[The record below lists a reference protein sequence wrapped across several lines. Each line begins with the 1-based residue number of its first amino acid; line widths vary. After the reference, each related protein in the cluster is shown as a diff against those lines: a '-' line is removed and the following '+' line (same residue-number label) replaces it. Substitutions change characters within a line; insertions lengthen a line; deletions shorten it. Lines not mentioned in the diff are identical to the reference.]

1 MYEPVVVDYLS
12 IVIALAIGAFIAVC
26 VLWGAINPESV
37 EPFKIPDKFELGY
50 IEDNNP
56 LAETYQLAE
65 EYEYDE
71 LKDLERQVKIK
82 KLKQQLKEMDEP
94 KAQTKPKKTKPK
106 KTKPTQQVNP
116 IIKDCIDA
124 MIAMGEKKSVA
135 RSTVNKYFVNNPNTK
150 SVEDFISGVFKK

>member
-56 LAETYQLAE
+56 VAQTCQLAE

-94 KAQTKPKKTKPK
+94 KAQTKPKKTKP
-106 KTKPTQQVNP
+106 TQQVNP
-116 IIKDCIDA
+116 IITDCIDA

-135 RSTVNKYFVNNPNTK
+135 RAKVNKYFIDNPDTN
-150 SVEDFISGVFKK
+150 SVEDFLSGVFKR

>member
-12 IVIALAIGAFIAVC
+12 VVIALAIGAFIAVC
-26 VLWGAINPESV
+26 VLWGAINPDSV
-37 EPFKIPDKFELGY
+37 KPLKIPDKFEIGY

-56 LAETYQLAE
+56 LAETSQLVQ
-65 EYEYDE
+65 EYDE

-82 KLKQQLKEMDEP
+82 KLKKQLKEMDEP
-94 KAQTKPKKTKPK
+94 KTKTRPKKVETK
-106 KTKPTQQVNP
+106 QQVNP
-116 IIKDCIDA
+116 LITECVQA
-124 MIAMGEKKSVA
+124 LVGMGEKQSVA

>member
-26 VLWGAINPESV
+26 VLWGAINPDSV

-56 LAETYQLAE
+56 LSETCQLAE

-94 KAQTKPKKTKPK
+94 KTKTTPKKVETK
-106 KTKPTQQVNP
+106 QQVNP
-116 IIKDCIDA
+116 LITECVQA
-124 MIAMGEKKSVA
+124 LVAMGEKQSVA
-135 RSTVNKYFVNNPNTK
+135 RATVNKYFVNNPNTK

>member
-12 IVIALAIGAFIAVC
+12 VVIALAIGAFIAVC
-26 VLWGAINPESV
+26 VLWGAINPDSV
-37 EPFKIPDKFELGY
+37 KQLKIPDKFEIGY

-56 LAETYQLAE
+56 LAETSQLVQ
-65 EYEYDE
+65 EYDE

-82 KLKQQLKEMDEP
+82 KLKKQLKEMDEP
-94 KAQTKPKKTKPK
+94 KTKTRPKKAETK
-106 KTKPTQQVNP
+106 QQVNP
-116 IIKDCIDA
+116 LITECVQTLVG
-124 MIAMGEKKSVA
+124 MGEKQSVA